1 MYTLTHIYTS
11 IYQIK
16 QSIIRVSKLFLFVFF
31 FFKKNTGMLRLRDLD
46 FDLELFFVEPIHI
59 RVPYLRTKF

>member
-16 QSIIRVSKLFLFVFF
+16 QSLLLSYVFCYL
-31 FFKKNTGMLRLRDLD
+31 KKTQENVEMLRLRDLD
-46 FDLELFFVEPIHI
+46 FDRKLQFLSNTYCDIHVHI
-59 RVPYLRTKF
+59 KL